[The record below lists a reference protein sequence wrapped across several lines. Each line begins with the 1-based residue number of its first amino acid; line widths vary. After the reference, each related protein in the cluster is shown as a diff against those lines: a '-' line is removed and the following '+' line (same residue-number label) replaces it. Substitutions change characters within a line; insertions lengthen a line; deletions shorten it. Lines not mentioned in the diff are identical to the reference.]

1 MILVKESSAKESR
14 GRRDWRQEV
23 VTQRMARGRK
33 REGGSVFR
41 ERVRKRT
48 MYVGKMERKTER
60 DGEWP
65 SVGMMGER
73 VRRDARETAVKH
85 SMENAARRARGKRR
99 ERDTKTGVVAAVH
112 TSS

>member
-1 MILVKESSAKESR
+1 MILVRESSSAKGSR

-23 VTQRMARGRK
+23 VTQRMARGRM
-33 REGGSVFR
+33 EGGSVFR
-41 ERVRKRT
+41 ESVWKRA
-48 MYVGKMERKTER
+48 MDVGKMEKKTKR

-65 SVGMMGER
+65 SVGMTGKTGEEGR
-73 VRRDARETAVKH
+73 AALKH
-85 SMENAARRARGKRR
+85 SMVVNAAGARGKRR